1 MAISVEV
8 DLLVPGVHQET
19 IKTKAILQKKTACL
33 LKFSCPLSQIAIKGF
48 TKILNKS
55 ILGYISL
62 TKTTSI
68 VSWYSFLNLV
78 FKKR

>member
-48 TKILNKS
+48 TKILN
-55 ILGYISL
+55 
-62 TKTTSI
+62 
-68 VSWYSFLNLV
+68 
-78 FKKR
+78 

>member
-1 MAISVEV
+1 MAVSVQV
-8 DLLVPGVHQET
+8 DLLVPGVHQE
-19 IKTKAILQKKTACL
+19 TKAILQKKTACL
-33 LKFSCPLSQIAIKGF
+33 LKFSCPLNQSGIKGF
-48 TKILNKS
+48 RKILNKS

-68 VSWYSFLNLV
+68 ISWYPFLNFV